1 MSILIAFACGA
12 VLGMLLGAVWATWTI
27 LGD

>member
-1 MSILIAFACGA
+1 MSVFIAFACGA
-12 VLGMLLGAVWATWTI
+12 VLGMLLGAVWATLTI